1 MLDGSTSA
9 YDACSD
15 ATGATGYR
23 SRSSAAESTGTTAPA
38 SWTARVSPTPT
49 FVFDAG
55 STYTGETQSIGSA
68 AAGSARTEST
78 ETARFGS
85 APAFAFTVI
94 SFVGFAPACS
104 DASSYP
110 VTFADARSDAQ

>member
-1 MLDGSTSA
+1 MRA
-9 YDACSD
+9 QVII
-15 ATGATGYR
+15 TGA
-23 SRSSAAESTGTTAPA
+23 APPWDRGGITELVWFFPRPGHDTD
-38 SWTARVSPTPT
+38 S
-49 FVFDAG
+49 DAG
-55 STYTGETQSIGSA
+55 STYTGETKSIGSA

-85 APAFAFTVI
+85 APAFAFTVT